1 MISFKLFPHT
11 FRQFQNLIDRN
22 KLIEEKIL
30 NVSYN
35 PLTQRIFYLIII
47 IRSYWKF
54 IFNDSSHISSVV
66 GITNGSCNQILKL
79 ICIL

>member
-35 PLTQRIFYLIII
+35 PLTQRIFNLIII

-54 IFNDSSHISSVV
+54 IFNDSSHIYSVV
-66 GITNGSCNQILKL
+66 GITNRSCNQILKL
-79 ICIL
+79 ICII